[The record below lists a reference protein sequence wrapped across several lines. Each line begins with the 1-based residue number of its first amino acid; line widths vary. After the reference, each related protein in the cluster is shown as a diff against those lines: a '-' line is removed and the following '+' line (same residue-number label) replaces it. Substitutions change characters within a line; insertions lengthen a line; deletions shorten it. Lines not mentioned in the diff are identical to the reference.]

1 MVLHKDS
8 IDQTFLLP
16 TYIRK
21 LILEKSCLFFYLE
34 TGGLC
39 WNTKT
44 TKRSNRPNLENKKK

>member
-1 MVLHKDS
+1 MVLHKDT

-39 WNTKT
+39 
-44 TKRSNRPNLENKKK
+44 